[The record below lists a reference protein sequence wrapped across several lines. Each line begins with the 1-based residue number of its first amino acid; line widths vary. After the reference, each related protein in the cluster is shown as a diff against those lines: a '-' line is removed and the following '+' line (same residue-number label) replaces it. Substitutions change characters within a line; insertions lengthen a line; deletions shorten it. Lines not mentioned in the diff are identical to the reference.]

1 MHEGQNI
8 SVRKLLASEKNAVV
22 VKNVM
27 VLNPVV
33 GSPVCVHVQGFDI
46 EVMWKLMR
54 EPNL

>member
-8 SVRKLLASEKNAVV
+8 SVRKLLASEKNV
-22 VKNVM
+22 VM

-46 EVMWKLMR
+46 EVMWTFMR